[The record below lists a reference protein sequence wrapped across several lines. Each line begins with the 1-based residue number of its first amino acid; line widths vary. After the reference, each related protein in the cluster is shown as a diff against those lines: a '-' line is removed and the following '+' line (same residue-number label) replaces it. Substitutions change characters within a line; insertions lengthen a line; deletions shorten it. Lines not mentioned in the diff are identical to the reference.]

1 MFKRWIKK
9 KCTNTLGKF
18 SKCTNTFKQSLMS
31 PLHWGLGE
39 WWVSIGGVA
48 FLLVSSRAML
58 GFGFGGLHI
67 PNTQVPECNAGVFV
81 KLSRTQLLREAYLT
95 IPPAFP
101 FQVCWHVWRR
111 FLFCRAKR
119 SCFFHQG
126 LFCKEFNREVSSPY
140 PRVRILVLVY
150 LPNGV

>member
-1 MFKRWIKK
+1 M
-9 KCTNTLGKF
+9 
-18 SKCTNTFKQSLMS
+18 
-31 PLHWGLGE
+31 
-39 WWVSIGGVA
+39 SIGGVA

-101 FQVCWHVWRR
+101 FQVCWHVWRWAVFER
-111 FLFCRAKR
+111 KKQCL
-119 SCFFHQG
+119 SLHIG
-126 LFCKEFNREVSSPY
+126 Y
-140 PRVRILVLVY
+140 I
-150 LPNGV
+150 